1 MLLGAFDGELCLCDW
16 LDNPHRKRNDSRVC
30 QLLSAEFQVL
40 EATSLCHHV
49 CAASSEVSSDFS
61 VLVRAR
67 QELEEYFAGSRT
79 SFDIPL
85 CLVGTDFQKAVW
97 KMLLEIPYGHVVSYM
112 NIAERL
118 GKAKGVRAVSQAI
131 GANALSI
138 FIPCHRV
145 LGSNG
150 SLTGYA
156 GGLEA
161 KRCLLELEKG
171 HKGAQKNINVW

>member
-1 MLLGAFDGELCLCDW
+1 METPVGKMLLGAFDGGLCLCDW
-16 LDNPHRKRNDSRVC
+16 ADNPHRERNDARIMR
-30 QLLSAEFQVL
+30 LLGAEFL
-40 EATSLCHHV
+40 P
-49 CAASSEVSSDFS
+49 ASFDVSANVS
-61 VLVRAR
+61 VIMKAEH
-67 QELEEYFAGSRT
+67 ELAEYFAGKRT

-138 FIPCHRV
+138 FVPCHRV
-145 LGSNG
+145 VGSNG

-156 GGLEA
+156 GGIEA

-171 HKGAQKNINVW
+171 HERTQKLTKNYKCLVM